1 MAVDEKNETDET
13 QNEQDESEK
22 DSSLLARVEEEPAPE
37 DGGARHLGAVRY
49 VHAGFI
55 AAAITVAYIFGQAFS
70 SGWTK
75 LAEAQWAVEKAPW
88 LSRLGEDE
96 RGVWSTLAGAVIG
109 LAGLVYVY
117 RRPDIRNWVNE
128 AAVELAKV
136 TWPTKKEV
144 TRNTAIVI
152 VASLVA
158 TFYLALLDRFWGF
171 VTNLVYGI

>member
-1 MAVDEKNETDET
+1 MAVDEKNETDEA
-13 QNEQDESEK
+13 QQEQDDSDQES
-22 DSSLLARVEEEPAPE
+22 SVPARVEGEPEADE
-37 DGGARHLGAVRY
+37 AAARPLSSTRY
-49 VHAGFI
+49 VHAGFL
-55 AAAITVAYIFGQAFS
+55 AAAIMVAYVFGQAFAA
-70 SGWTK
+70 GFAK
-75 LAEAQWAVEKAPW
+75 LADAQWAVDKAPW

-96 RGVWSTLAGAVIG
+96 RGVWATLGGAVIG
-109 LAGLVYVY
+109 LAGLIYVY
-117 RRPDIRNWVNE
+117 RRPDIRAWVNE

-152 VASLVA
+152 IASLVA